1 MLWLKAFHIMAV
13 VAWFAGLFYLP
24 RLFVYHADAKPGS
37 ELSETLKVMEH
48 RLLTAIMTPAMA
60 AVWILGLTLA
70 YWEGAFSDGWLHAKL
85 ALVVPALRLPGRAQP
100 LDASDFAADRNT
112 RSAKFYRDR
121 QRGPD
126 RVPDRHRPPCGSE
139 TLLTQNLARPA
150 FLLHFH
156 LVYVR

>member
-24 RLFVYHADAKPGS
+24 RLFVYHAGAKPGS

-85 ALVVPALRLPGRAQP
+85 ALVFLLSGFQGALSRWTK
-100 LDASDFAADRNT
+100 DFAADRNT
-112 RSAKFYRDR
+112 RSAKFYRIANE
-121 QRGPD
+121 
-126 RVPDRHRPPCGSE
+126 VP
-139 TLLTQNLARPA
+139 TVFLILIVLLVVLKP
-150 FLLHFH
+150 F
-156 LVYVR
+156 

>member
-37 ELSETLKVMEH
+37 ELSETFKVMEH

-60 AVWILGLTLA
+60 IVWLSGLTLA

-85 ALVVPALRLPGRAQP
+85 ALVFLLSGFQGALSRWTR
-100 LDASDFAADRNT
+100 DFAADRNT
-112 RSAKFYRDR
+112 RSAKFYRIANE
-121 QRGPD
+121 
-126 RVPDRHRPPCGSE
+126 VP
-139 TLLTQNLARPA
+139 TA
-150 FLLHFH
+150 FLIAIVL
-156 LVYVR
+156 LVVLKPL

>member
-24 RLFVYHADAKPGS
+24 RLFVYHAGAKPGS

-85 ALVVPALRLPGRAQP
+85 ALVFLLSGFQGALSRWTN
-100 LDASDFAADRNT
+100 DFAADRNT
-112 RSAKFYRDR
+112 RSAKFYRVANE
-121 QRGPD
+121 
-126 RVPDRHRPPCGSE
+126 VP
-139 TLLTQNLARPA
+139 TVFLILIVLLVVLKP
-150 FLLHFH
+150 F
-156 LVYVR
+156 

>member
-1 MLWLKAFHIMAV
+1 MAV

-48 RLLTAIMTPAMA
+48 RLLTAIMTPAMV

-85 ALVVPALRLPGRAQP
+85 ALVFLLSGFQGALSRWTPRLRRRPQHPFREVLP
-100 LDASDFAADRNT
+100 R
-112 RSAKFYRDR
+112 R

-126 RVPDRHRPPCGSE
+126 AVPHRHRPPRGSE

-150 FLLHFH
+150 FLLHF
-156 LVYVR
+156 LLLYIG

>member
-37 ELSETLKVMEH
+37 ELSETLKVMEY

-85 ALVVPALRLPGRAQP
+85 ALVFLLSGFQGALSRWTK
-100 LDASDFAADRNT
+100 DFAADRNI
-112 RSAKFYRDR
+112 RSAKFYRIANE
-121 QRGPD
+121 
-126 RVPDRHRPPCGSE
+126 VP
-139 TLLTQNLARPA
+139 TVFLILILL
-150 FLLHFH
+150 
-156 LVYVR
+156 LVVLKPF

>member
-37 ELSETLKVMEH
+37 ELSETFKVMEH

-60 AVWILGLTLA
+60 IVWLTGLTLA

-85 ALVVPALRLPGRAQP
+85 ALVFLLSGYQGALSRWTR
-100 LDASDFAADRNT
+100 DFAADRNT
-112 RSAKFYRDR
+112 RSAKFYRIANE
-121 QRGPD
+121 
-126 RVPDRHRPPCGSE
+126 VP
-139 TLLTQNLARPA
+139 TA
-150 FLLHFH
+150 FLIAIVL
-156 LVYVR
+156 LVVLKPF

>member
-24 RLFVYHADAKPGS
+24 RLFVYHAGAKPGS

-85 ALVVPALRLPGRAQP
+85 ALVFLLSCFQGALSRWTK
-100 LDASDFAADRNT
+100 DFAADRNT
-112 RSAKFYRDR
+112 RSAKFYRVANE
-121 QRGPD
+121 
-126 RVPDRHRPPCGSE
+126 VP
-139 TLLTQNLARPA
+139 TVFLILIVLLVVLKP
-150 FLLHFH
+150 F
-156 LVYVR
+156 

>member
-24 RLFVYHADAKPGS
+24 RLFVYHADAKAGS

-85 ALVVPALRLPGRAQP
+85 ALVFLLSGFQGALSRWTK
-100 LDASDFAADRNT
+100 DFAADRNT
-112 RSAKFYRDR
+112 RSAKFYRIANE
-121 QRGPD
+121 
-126 RVPDRHRPPCGSE
+126 VP
-139 TLLTQNLARPA
+139 TVFLILIVLLVVLKP
-150 FLLHFH
+150 F
-156 LVYVR
+156 

>member
-85 ALVVPALRLPGRAQP
+85 ALVLLLSGFQGALSRWTK
-100 LDASDFAADRNT
+100 DFAADRNT
-112 RSAKFYRDR
+112 RSAKFYRIANE
-121 QRGPD
+121 
-126 RVPDRHRPPCGSE
+126 VP
-139 TLLTQNLARPA
+139 TVFLILIVLLVVLKP
-150 FLLHFH
+150 F
-156 LVYVR
+156 

>member
-1 MLWLKAFHIMAV
+1 MDTMLWLKALHIISV

-70 YWEGAFSDGWLHAKL
+70 WWEGAFGDHWLHAKL
-85 ALVVPALRLPGRAQP
+85 LLVFLLSGFQGALSRWTR
-100 LDASDFAADRNT
+100 DFAADRNT
-112 RSAKFYRDR
+112 RSAKFYRIANE
-121 QRGPD
+121 
-126 RVPDRHRPPCGSE
+126 VP
-139 TLLTQNLARPA
+139 TVFLILIVLLVVLKP
-150 FLLHFH
+150 F
-156 LVYVR
+156 

>member
-24 RLFVYHADAKPGS
+24 RLFVYHAGAKPGS

-85 ALVVPALRLPGRAQP
+85 ALVFLLSGFQGALSRWTK
-100 LDASDFAADRNT
+100 DFAADRNT
-112 RSAKFYRDR
+112 RSAKFYRVANE
-121 QRGPD
+121 
-126 RVPDRHRPPCGSE
+126 VP
-139 TLLTQNLARPA
+139 TVFLILIVLLVVLKP
-150 FLLHFH
+150 F
-156 LVYVR
+156 